1 MFVRIMVAIRSYF
14 SELEAASDI
23 LKIIKEGR
31 VAADCPGGSRE
42 MCLRFPPIGR
52 AGQEV
57 SET

>member
-14 SELEAASDI
+14 NELEAASDI

-52 AGQEV
+52 A
-57 SET
+57 SL